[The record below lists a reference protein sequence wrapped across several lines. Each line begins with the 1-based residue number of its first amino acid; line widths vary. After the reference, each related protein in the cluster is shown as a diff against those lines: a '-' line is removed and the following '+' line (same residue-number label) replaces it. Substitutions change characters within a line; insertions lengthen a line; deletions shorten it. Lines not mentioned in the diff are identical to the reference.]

1 MIGSTRTKGRR
12 RSAAK
17 GAPSPV
23 VIGII
28 DDGIAFAH
36 ERFRSG
42 GNTRVE
48 YWWLQDGPWQG
59 LGTIWPGCEL
69 DKVQINL
76 LLAGATNAGMID
88 EDEVYRQA
96 HLTDFQRPGH
106 KSAAWRIAHG
116 THVMDLAC
124 GYDSQLGR
132 DDRPIVA
139 VQLPIRVTA
148 DTSGATLFPFVHHAM
163 QYILR
168 RADDIARSRGLKSLP
183 VVINLSYGYFAG
195 PHDGTSHFERAMDH
209 LVKQSKK
216 KGVELRIVIPAGN
229 SYILRTHARVEFPT
243 TASSATLDW
252 RIQPNGLKPSYLEI
266 WLPPS
271 AGLPPARVALTV
283 TPPAGPPQ
291 TILEYALLPTLFG
304 PVGGQYCQII
314 YHYHNLTGRGLF
326 LIFVK
331 ETDSL
336 IPGTALAPSGTWKVE
351 LHNQA
356 LGLREVIRAWVQRD
370 DSLYG
375 FPVRGRQSYFANGSY
390 TRFDGEGRDQQKD
403 DPACVVRRA
412 ETLNAIA
419 TGDRPIVIGGFLRKE
434 MQVAEYSS
442 AGPVA
447 NPPRPDA
454 VAVTEDS
461 LVHYGL
467 LAAGSRSGSVVAM
480 NGTSVAA
487 PQIARAI
494 ADDLAIGGNGD
505 RTTVPGLVNCHP
517 TSPAPPPMADRSGA
531 GGINLPPLVALQR
544 YWA

>member
-1 MIGSTRTKGRR
+1 MPSSSK
-12 RSAAK
+12 A
-17 GAPSPV
+17 GAWKRPAVNAIPV
-23 VIGII
+23 VMGII

-42 GNTRVE
+42 GNSRVE
-48 YWWLQDGPWQG
+48 YWWLQDGPWQPG
-59 LGTIWPGCEL
+59 STIWTGLEL
-69 DKVQINL
+69 DKGQINGY
-76 LLAGATNAGMID
+76 LAGATMAGVVD
-88 EDEVYRQA
+88 EDEVYRLA
-96 HLTDFQRPGH
+96 GLIDFRRHGH

-124 GYDSQLGR
+124 GYDPGDAV

-148 DTSGATLFPFVHHAM
+148 DTSGATLGSWALWGM
-163 QYILR
+163 QYILD
-168 RADDIARSRGLKSLP
+168 RATKIAVTRGYDHLP

-195 PHDGTSHFERAMDH
+195 PHDGTSHFERAMDR
-209 LVKQSKK
+209 LVTQSEKR
-216 KGVELRIVIPAGN
+216 GVDLRIVIPAGN
-229 SYILRTHARVEFPT
+229 SYLLRTHAKVEFPRP
-243 TASSATLDW
+243 ASSATLDW

-271 AGLPPARVALTV
+271 QGKPPPRVTLTV
-283 TPPAGPPQ
+283 TPPAGLPQ
-291 TILEYALLPTLFG
+291 MIQEYAALSTFLG
-304 PVGGQYCQII
+304 PVGAPYGEMI
-314 YHYHNLTGRGLF
+314 YHYHPLTKRGLF
-326 LIFVK
+326 LIAVN

-336 IPGTALAPSGTWKVE
+336 VPGAALAPSGTWTVE
-351 LHNQA
+351 LQNQA
-356 LGLREVIRAWVQRD
+356 FEPNDIIDAWVQRD

-375 FPVRGRQSYFANGSY
+375 FPVRGRQSYFANSCY
-390 TRFDGEGRDQQKD
+390 TRFDREGRDEQRD
-403 DPACVVRRA
+403 DRACVVRRA
-412 ETLNAIA
+412 ATLNAIA
-419 TGDRPIVIGGFLRKE
+419 TGEKPIVMGGFLRKE
-434 MQVAEYSS
+434 MAVAEYSS

-494 ADDLAIGGNGD
+494 ADDLAAGGNGD
-505 RTTVPGLVNCHP
+505 RTTVSGWVNSHP
-517 TSPAPPPMADRSGA
+517 TSPTPPPMADRSGA
-531 GGINLPPLVALQR
+531 GGINLPPLIGLKR